1 MDGWKTV
8 NFLSTFASTRKQKNS
23 NKIVSN
29 NILAYLNRYG
39 FNIVNL
45 LTPRRMIKDQENHK
59 YTEPLHIS

>member
-1 MDGWKTV
+1 MGGKQLIFYLHLQV
-8 NFLSTFASTRKQKNS
+8 QQKNS